1 MKDYKVG
8 KETMSDALCR
18 EVYAVVR
25 DIPAG
30 KVISY
35 GEIAALLGKP
45 QCSRMV
51 GRSLKQVPSDLKLPC
66 HRVVN
71 AQGRLVPGWEEQRTL
86 LQLEG
91 VCFKKSGNVDMAR
104 CLWKYDEI
112 R

>member
-8 KETMSDALCR
+8 KETMSDAFCR

-51 GRSLKQVPSDLKLPC
+51 GRSLK
-66 HRVVN
+66 
-71 AQGRLVPGWEEQRTL
+71 
-86 LQLEG
+86 
-91 VCFKKSGNVDMAR
+91 
-104 CLWKYDEI
+104 
-112 R
+112 

>member
-8 KETMSDALCR
+8 KETMSDAFCR

-51 GRSLKQVPSDLKLPC
+51 GRSLKQVGLFPGGKSNGPC
-66 HRVVN
+66 CNSKVSASKRVV
-71 AQGRLVPGWEEQRTL
+71 
-86 LQLEG
+86 
-91 VCFKKSGNVDMAR
+91 M
-104 CLWKYDEI
+104 
-112 R
+112 

>member
-8 KETMSDALCR
+8 KETMSDAFCR

-51 GRSLKQVPSDLKLPC
+51 GRSLKQVPLDLNLPC

-71 AQGRLVPGWEEQRTL
+71 AQGRLGSRVGRATDLVATRRCL
-86 LQLEG
+86 LQKE
-91 VCFKKSGNVDMAR
+91 
-104 CLWKYDEI
+104 W
-112 R
+112 